1 MLRTRNP
8 RKVVVSIVSSGSKA
22 IFDNPSESPWGG
34 EATCKSIMPFLVLVR
49 AFQFYSLAIL

>member
-34 EATCKSIMPFLVLVR
+34 EATCKSIMPFLVLV
-49 AFQFYSLAIL
+49 